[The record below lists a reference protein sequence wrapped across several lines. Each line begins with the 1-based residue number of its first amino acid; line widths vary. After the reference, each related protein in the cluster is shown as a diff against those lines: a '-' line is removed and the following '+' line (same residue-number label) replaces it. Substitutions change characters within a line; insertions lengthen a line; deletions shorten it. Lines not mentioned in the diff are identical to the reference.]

1 MEEVKEAF
9 GLFDTEG
16 KGVIDIRE
24 LKAAFRALGFQ
35 VSERYMLFVR
45 RDSHHLPFMDS
56 HRLVSAHSMDTWI
69 HGLIVKKQEIRE
81 MLVDVDKEGAASVS
95 FNDFI
100 QMVTPKILARDPKEE
115 IMKIFALFDED
126 GTGGIS
132 FRNLKRIA
140 TELGEN
146 LSDDELQE
154 MIEEADRDH
163 DGVVN
168 AEEFYRVMRKREDPL
183 DDLDS
188 DDEY

>member
-1 MEEVKEAF
+1 MEEIKEAF
-9 GLFDTEG
+9 SLFDTEG
-16 KGVIDIRE
+16 KGAIDIRE

-35 VSERYMLFVR
+35 V
-45 RDSHHLPFMDS
+45 
-56 HRLVSAHSMDTWI
+56 
-69 HGLIVKKQEIRE
+69 KKQEIRG
-81 MLVDVDKEGAASVS
+81 MLTDVDKEGAASVS
-95 FNDFI
+95 FNDFVE
-100 QMVTPKILARDPKEE
+100 MVTPKVLARDPKDE

-132 FRNLKRIA
+132 FRNLKRVA

-146 LSDDELQE
+146 LTDDELQE
-154 MIEEADRDH
+154 MIEEADRDQ

>member
-1 MEEVKEAF
+1 MASASRFRSSGGPSPSRQVARGRDGRGGRGKQALDEESMEEIKEAF
-9 GLFDTEG
+9 GLFDAEG
-16 KGVIDIRE
+16 KGSIDIRE

-35 VSERYMLFVR
+35 V
-45 RDSHHLPFMDS
+45 
-56 HRLVSAHSMDTWI
+56 
-69 HGLIVKKQEIRE
+69 KKQEIRA
-81 MLVDVDKEGAASVS
+81 MLTDVGKEGTATISL
-95 FNDFI
+95 NDFVE
-100 QMVTPKILARDPKEE
+100 MVTPKVLARDPKEE

-132 FRNLKRIA
+132 FRNLKRVA

-146 LSDDELQE
+146 LNDDELQE
-154 MIEEADRDH
+154 MIEEADRDR

-188 DDEY
+188 DDDF